1 MFSDA
6 RECICVAWR
15 SKKRNE
21 ISRVSIY
28 KIGEVQIDDT
38 GKKRDNKVIKL
49 LNIYYGWHCTRC
61 FTYAFASKSCDN
73 TMR

>member
-1 MFSDA
+1 MFSGA
-6 RECICVAWR
+6 SECVCVAWR
-15 SKKRNE
+15 NKKRNRF
-21 ISRVSIY
+21 SRVSIN
-28 KIGEVQIDDT
+28 KVGEVKIDQI

-73 TMR
+73 TVR